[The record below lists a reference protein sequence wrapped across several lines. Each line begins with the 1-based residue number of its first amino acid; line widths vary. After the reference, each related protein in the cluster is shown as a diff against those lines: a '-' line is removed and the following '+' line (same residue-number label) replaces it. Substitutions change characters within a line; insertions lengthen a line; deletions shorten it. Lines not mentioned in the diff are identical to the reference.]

1 MTVIITIIR
10 RYQEIKNSM
19 RKMLK
24 KEVLK
29 GHLVYSVPRI
39 DSPRRPLYAYK
50 RPVR

>member
-29 GHLVYSVPRI
+29 GHLVYSVPRT
-39 DSPRRPLYAYK
+39 DRPERPLYAYK